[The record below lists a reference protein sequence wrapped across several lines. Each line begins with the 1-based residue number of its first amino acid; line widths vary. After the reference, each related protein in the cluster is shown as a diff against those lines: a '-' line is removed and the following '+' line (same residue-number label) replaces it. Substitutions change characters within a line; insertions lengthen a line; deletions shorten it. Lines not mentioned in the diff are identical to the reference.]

1 MSIIAKLCHQ
11 FVDDDTKVETY
22 TDMYL
27 YGKEMI
33 QNLYVETCQ
42 PNREFFKDILDNLY
56 YIKTRYYFGIEEDNE
71 YAKEL
76 IHQYKTAMT
85 TLDNEEF
92 CGFMLNE
99 LRELEDIIGI
109 DYKEHIYLYKN
120 KDFLIGQLNSL
131 FTGCLESL
139 ESYYKASC
147 DKEAFSKIHKL
158 LGCINLYQYNDESVK
173 YPLASVIYLNQKV
186 HLRSRRFADHQLL
199 SSEDFSYEDDLF
211 KQIEDIYLEDL
222 HRKYEEDKLNEKVSA
237 KEDTKSQDEPVIHVF
252 DHFSSPG
259 LPDKEGNYVEPFS
272 VTKYETFTPSQLV
285 QETKELVKDVKTMIE
300 GSSDKET
307 KAKPNKDPD
316 ALVTPANPVIPS
328 DNTRHGKDGVYISK
342 AVTHQ
347 DGVKIVNTLET
358 KVPVLDRLEV
368 DLSDYKRIDTVF
380 ESSTSGSTSD
390 STSDSTSSS
399 SSSE

>member
-33 QNLYVETCQ
+33 RNLYVETCQ

-56 YIKTRYYFGIEEDNE
+56 YIKTRYYFGIKEDNE

-173 YPLASVIYLNQKV
+173 YPLASVIYLSQKV
-186 HLRSRRFADHQLL
+186 HLVSRRFADHQLL
-199 SSEDFSYEDDLF
+199 SSEDFSYEDELF
-211 KQIEDIYLEDL
+211 KQMEEIYLEDL
-222 HRKYEEDKLNEKVSA
+222 HRKYEEEKLNKKVSAKEVSA

-252 DHFSSPG
+252 DS
-259 LPDKEGNYVEPFS
+259 L
-272 VTKYETFTPSQLV
+272 
-285 QETKELVKDVKTMIE
+285 IE
-300 GSSDKET
+300 DSSDKET

-358 KVPVLDRLEV
+358 KVPVLDKLEV
-368 DLSDYKRIDTVF
+368 DLSDYRRNDTTF
-380 ESSTSGSTSD
+380 ESSTSD
-390 STSDSTSSS
+390 STSDSNSSS

>member
-33 QNLYVETCQ
+33 QNLYVERCQ

-120 KDFLIGQLNSL
+120 KDFLINQLNSL

-139 ESYYKASC
+139 EGYYKASC

-186 HLRSRRFADHQLL
+186 HLVSRRFANHQLL
-199 SSEDFSYEDDLF
+199 SSEDFSYENELF
-211 KQIEDIYLEDL
+211 KQMEDIYLEDL
-222 HRKYEEDKLNEKVSA
+222 HRKYEEEKLEKAVSV
-237 KEDTKSQDEPVIHVF
+237 KEDDKYQDE
-252 DHFSSPG
+252 D
-259 LPDKEGNYVEPFS
+259 
-272 VTKYETFTPSQLV
+272 
-285 QETKELVKDVKTMIE
+285 
-300 GSSDKET
+300 SSDKEI

-342 AVTHQ
+342 VVTHQ

-358 KVPVLDRLEV
+358 KVPVSNKLEV

-380 ESSTSGSTSD
+380 ESSTSD

>member
-27 YGKEMI
+27 HGKEMI
-33 QNLYVETCQ
+33 KNLYVETCQ

-56 YIKTRYYFGIEEDNE
+56 YIKTRYYFGVEEDNE

-120 KDFLIGQLNSL
+120 RDYLIDQLNSL

-139 ESYYKASC
+139 ETYYKASC
-147 DKEAFSKIHKL
+147 DKEVFSKIHKL

-173 YPLASVIYLNQKV
+173 YPLASVIYLSQKV
-186 HLRSRRFADHQLL
+186 HLISGRFADHQLL

-222 HRKYEEDKLNEKVSA
+222 HRQHEEEKLEKAVSV
-237 KEDTKSQDEPVIHVF
+237 KEDDKSKDEPVIHFF
-252 DHFSSPG
+252 DFFSTPG
-259 LPDKEGNYVEPFS
+259 LPDKNGNVMEPFS
-272 VTKYETFTPSQLV
+272 YSSVTVTTPS
-285 QETKELVKDVKTMIE
+285 EIVKDVVDGLKEIKKIVKDKL
-300 GSSDKET
+300 SDEEI
-307 KAKPNKDPD
+307 KAKPNKDPE

-328 DNTRHGKDGVYISK
+328 DNTRHGKDGVYVSK
-342 AVTHQ
+342 ATIMK
-347 DGVKIVNTLET
+347 DGVKIAD
-358 KVPVLDRLEV
+358 VLQTA
-368 DLSDYKRIDTVF
+368 DLSEYRSNDTVS
-380 ESSTSGSTSD
+380 ESSYSDTSTS
-390 STSDSTSSS
+390 STSSS
-399 SSSE
+399 E